1 MGWTEG
7 EGLGKHEDGMKAC
20 IQITRREEGTG
31 LGNENT
37 TPAATFKW
45 NDQFWT
51 NMYNSNASKFAG
63 IKGEGASLIKDNSSS
78 SSSSEESS
86 SDDGPALT
94 DRYGRRPTTKKS
106 SSKKKVEKKVTPETS
121 SDSDSDISEIE
132 IVKAEKSYFVAV
144 KESSKSI
151 KKDKD
156 SKKDKKKSKKSSKK

>member
-1 MGWTEG
+1 MGWKEG
-7 EGLGKHEDGMKAC
+7 EGLGKNEDGMKSC

-45 NDQFWT
+45 NDSFWT
-51 NMYNSNASKFAG
+51 DMYNQNASKFTG
-63 IKGEGASLIKDNSSS
+63 IKGEGASLINGNSSS
-78 SSSSEESS
+78 SSSSSSES
-86 SDDGPALT
+86 SDDEPA
-94 DRYGRRPTTKKS
+94 KKKKAAI
-106 SSKKKVEKKVTPETS
+106 KKKVETAS

-144 KESSKSI
+144 KEASKSI

-156 SKKDKKKSKKSSKK
+156 SKKDKKKDKKKKDKKEKK